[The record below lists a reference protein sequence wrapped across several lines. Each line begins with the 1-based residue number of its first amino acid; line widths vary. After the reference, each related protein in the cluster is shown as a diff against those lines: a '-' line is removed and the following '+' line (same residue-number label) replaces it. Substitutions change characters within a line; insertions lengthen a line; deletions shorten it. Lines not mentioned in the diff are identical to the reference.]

1 MCFGVRVVV
10 LHQVGQVRLS
20 DKVSLAAAEHKVKQ
34 ISRSYLTSVG
44 SVDPTECCV
53 GFKLHLSAQLLP
65 LLFNCILTLRDIK
78 EVSGEGRLDYR
89 WDSIVVV
96 ESLVFGWRA
105 HVFCLH

>member
-10 LHQVGQVRLS
+10 LHQVGQVGLS
-20 DKVSLAAAEHKVKQ
+20 DQVTLAAAVHKVKQ

-53 GFKLHLSAQLLP
+53 GLKLHLSAKFLP

-78 EVSGEGRLDYR
+78 EVRGEGRLDYR
-89 WDSIVVV
+89 
-96 ESLVFGWRA
+96 
-105 HVFCLH
+105 